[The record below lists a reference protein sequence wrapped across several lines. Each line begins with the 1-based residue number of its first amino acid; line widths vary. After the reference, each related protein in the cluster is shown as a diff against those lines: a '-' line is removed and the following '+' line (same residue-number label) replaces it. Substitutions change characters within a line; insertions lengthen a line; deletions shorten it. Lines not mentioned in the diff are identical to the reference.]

1 MNIFQLTCFLTV
13 AETLNFARSAERLN
27 VTQPAVTHQ
36 IRSLEKEL
44 GEQLFIRDTH
54 SVELT
59 HAGHLLVEDAR
70 VIVTTSL
77 HVQKQFESMSGREMK
92 TFGIG
97 CNSDSYLQCLPEILS
112 DFAAL
117 YPEIHP
123 VIHMETSPLHLLHL
137 LEDGKVSIVFGIKDP
152 AGQNLG
158 VYKELAKSPIMC
170 VCAADH
176 PLASKKSVTKHD
188 LQAERLILFDT
199 TKSSFFAAGLQKEM
213 MVGKHPNE
221 LFFCESTATAIILT
235 KARYGVFF
243 FPQITVPRDDGLAAI
258 PIEDAGTESFGMYC
272 LTQKK
277 NKPLK
282 DFISLTENRVMA

>member
-1 MNIFQLTCFLTV
+1 MNTFQLMCFLTV

-77 HVQKQFESMSGREMK
+77 HVQKRFESMNGREWK
-92 TFGIG
+92 AFGIG
-97 CNSDSYLQCLPEILS
+97 CNADSCLQCLPEILA

-123 VIHMETSPLHLLHL
+123 ALHMETSPSHLFHL
-137 LEDGKVSIVFGIKDP
+137 LEEGKVSVVLGIKDP
-152 AGQNLG
+152 SAQAPG
-158 VYKELAKSPIMC
+158 VYRELAKSPIVC

-176 PLASKKSVTKHD
+176 PLASREIVSKQD
-188 LQAERLILFDT
+188 LHSEHLILFDT
-199 TKSSFFAAGLQKEM
+199 TKPSFFAAGFQKEM

-235 KARYGVFF
+235 KAKYGVFF
-243 FPQITVPRDDGLAAI
+243 FPQIAVPKDDGLAVI
-258 PIEDAGTESFGMYC
+258 PIEDAGAESFGLYS
-272 LTQKK
+272 LPQKK
-277 NKPLK
+277 NQPLK
-282 DFISLTENRVMA
+282 DFIALTEKWVTA